1 MKRLEVKLAGF
12 GGQGIILAGQIIGQ
26 AAVLFD
32 QKNAVLTQSYGPES
46 RGGACSA
53 DLIISEEEILHPL
66 VIKPQVMVVM
76 SQEAYDRYAS
86 EVAPGGMLLVDAD
99 LVPIPARRSK
109 KRQIFPI
116 PATRVAEEVGRR
128 IVANIVML
136 GSFIALTGAISVEA
150 MKRSILSLV
159 PKGTEDLNLRAFEQ
173 GYEYGKRLAADRSVW
188 IDSKGEAAGRA

>member
-32 QKNAVLTQSYGPES
+32 HRNAVLTQSYGPES

-53 DLIISEEEILHPL
+53 DLVISEEEILHPL

-86 EVAPGGMLLVDAD
+86 ELAKGGMLLVDAD
-99 LVPIPARRSK
+99 LVPKKGRRSK
-109 KRQIFPI
+109 RRDIFAI
-116 PATRVAEEVGRR
+116 PATRLAEELGRR

-136 GSFIALTGAISVEA
+136 GSFTALTGVISVEA
-150 MKRSILSLV
+150 IKRSIQ
-159 PKGTEDLNLRAFEQ
+159 A
-173 GYEYGKRLAADRSVW
+173 
-188 IDSKGEAAGRA
+188 

>member
-53 DLIISEEEILHPL
+53 DLVISEEEILHPL
-66 VIKPQVMVVM
+66 VIKPQVMVAM

-86 EVAPGGMLLVDAD
+86 ELAEGGMLLVDTD
-99 LVPIPARRSK
+99 LVPVLPRRSK
-109 KRQIFPI
+109 KRDVFAI
-116 PATRVAEEVGRR
+116 PATRLAEEVGRR

-136 GSFIALTGAISVEA
+136 GSFTALTGAISAEA
-150 MKRSILSLV
+150 VKRSILSLV
-159 PKGTEDLNLRAFEQ
+159 PKGTEDLNLQAFEQ
-173 GYEYGKRLAADRSVW
+173 GYEYGKRLAADKRERS
-188 IDSKGEAAGRA
+188 IKT

>member
-12 GGQGIILAGQIIGQ
+12 GGQGIILAGQVIGQ

-53 DLIISEEEILHPL
+53 NLVISEEEILHPL

-86 EVAPGGMLLVDAD
+86 ELAKGGALLVDSD
-99 LVPIPARRSK
+99 LVPGKPRRSK
-109 KRQIFPI
+109 KRDLFAI
-116 PATRVAEEVGRR
+116 PATRLAEEIGHR

-136 GSFIALTGAISVEA
+136 GSFTALTGAISAEA

-159 PKGTEDLNLRAFEQ
+159 PKGTEDLNLQAFER
-173 GYEYGKRLAADRSVW
+173 GYEYGKRLAADRRARS
-188 IDSKGEAAGRA
+188 IEA

>member
-32 QKNAVLTQSYGPES
+32 QKDAVLTQSYGPES

-53 DLIISEEEILHPL
+53 DLVISEEEEILHPL

-76 SQEAYDRYAS
+76 SQEAHDRYAS
-86 EVAPGGMLLVDAD
+86 ELAEGGMLLADAD
-99 LVPIPARRSK
+99 LVPVLARRSK
-109 KRQIFPI
+109 KRRVFAI
-116 PATRVAEEVGRR
+116 PATRLAEEVGRR

-136 GSFIALTGAISVEA
+136 GSFTALTGAISAEA

-159 PKGTEDLNLRAFEQ
+159 PKGTEDLNLQAFER
-173 GYEYGKRLAADRSVW
+173 GYEYGKRLAADKKRS
-188 IDSKGEAAGRA
+188 IEAEA

>member
-12 GGQGIILAGQIIGQ
+12 GGQGIVLAGQIIGQ

-53 DLIISEEEILHPL
+53 DLVISEEEILHPL

-76 SQEAYDRYAS
+76 SQEAYDMYAS
-86 EVAPGGMLLVDAD
+86 ELAEGGMLLVDAD
-99 LVPIPARRSK
+99 LVAGKARSSK
-109 KRQIFPI
+109 KRRIFPI
-116 PATRVAEEVGRR
+116 PSTRLAEEVGRR

-136 GSFIALTGAISVEA
+136 GSFTALTEAISVEA
-150 MKRSILSLV
+150 MRRSILSLV
-159 PKGTEDLNLRAFEQ
+159 PKGTEDLNLQAFAR
-173 GYEYGKRLAADRSVW
+173 GYEYGKRLAADR
-188 IDSKGEAAGRA
+188 IERPIEA

>member
-53 DLIISEEEILHPL
+53 DLVISEEEILHPL
-66 VIKPQVMVVM
+66 VIKPQVMVAM

-86 EVAPGGMLLVDAD
+86 ELAEGGMFLVDAD
-99 LVPIPARRSK
+99 LVPGKARRSK
-109 KRQIFPI
+109 KRHLFAI
-116 PATRVAEEVGRR
+116 PATRLAEEVGRR

-136 GSFIALTGAISVEA
+136 GSFTALTGAISVEA

-159 PKGTEDLNLRAFEQ
+159 PKGTEDLNIQAFER
-173 GYEYGKRLAADRSVW
+173 GYEYGKRLAADRRERS
-188 IDSKGEAAGRA
+188 IEA

>member
-32 QKNAVLTQSYGPES
+32 RKNAVLTQSYGPES

-53 DLIISEEEILHPL
+53 DLVISEEEILHPL
-66 VIKPQVMVVM
+66 VTKPQVMMVM
-76 SQEAYDRYAS
+76 SQEAYERYAS
-86 EVAPGGMLLVDAD
+86 ELAEGGMLLVDAD
-99 LVPIPARRSK
+99 LVPVLARRSK
-109 KRQIFPI
+109 KRQIFVI
-116 PATRVAEEVGRR
+116 PATQLAEEVGRR

-136 GSFIALTGAISVEA
+136 GSFTALTGAISVEA

-159 PKGTEDLNLRAFEQ
+159 PKGTEDLNLQAFER
-173 GYEYGKRLAADRSVW
+173 GYEYGKRLAADRRERA
-188 IDSKGEAAGRA
+188 IEA